1 MPHSR
6 SHFQR
11 ALFTTTARV
20 GSSNLRRYPRNDYS
34 SRRRRLPSTRSPP
47 HDRRNLDA
55 GTERRTQQGT
65 SHRGGYAWTSD
76 RYVDEEEVRV
86 GGLQVSTSSSLFFG
100 REEGRGRVV
109 ERKREIDIFL
119 FIEKSTGGW
128 EWQRETAS
136 DVTTSEGG
144 RRRVGFRSLG

>member
-1 MPHSR
+1 M
-6 SHFQR
+6 
-11 ALFTTTARV
+11 
-20 GSSNLRRYPRNDYS
+20 
-34 SRRRRLPSTRSPP
+34 
-47 HDRRNLDA
+47 
-55 GTERRTQQGT
+55 
-65 SHRGGYAWTSD
+65 
-76 RYVDEEEVRV
+76 
-86 GGLQVSTSSSLFFG
+86 STSSSLFFG